1 MRYKSAEPGAGKVIY
16 PCDVWS
22 VLCEDYEAIALL
34 MVKDLSLRAV
44 VQQEAREWRWNRCRS
59 DDEHG
64 RHAEKEN
71 YINSCS
77 RIFNAARL
85 GCDPKQSGTIL

>member
-1 MRYKSAEPGAGKVIY
+1 MRYESAEPGAVKVIY

-44 VQQEAREWRWNRCRS
+44 VQQEAREWR
-59 DDEHG
+59 
-64 RHAEKEN
+64 
-71 YINSCS
+71 
-77 RIFNAARL
+77 
-85 GCDPKQSGTIL
+85 